1 VPLADDVRLISVDD
15 HLIEPPGVWVDRLPA
30 GYRDRCPRVVEIRED
45 TVEQFYSFKLHLK
58 KGSQV
63 WRYEDLVEPNVGL
76 TATAGTELKQRNL
89 DPVRFEQMRLGAY
102 DPVARLADMDIDGVW
117 AQTPFPSFAG
127 FAGNKFAL
135 AEDKDL
141 ALLCVQA
148 YNDFVLDEWCA
159 SAPERY
165 VSVVILPMWDADLS
179 AAEIERTAAKGA
191 RAISFPDNPAGL
203 GLPTFRTD
211 FWDRPFSAAE
221 AADLP
226 LLMHFGGSRITP
238 WVSENVPNAVVV
250 TLFGVTL
257 FNSMVEIVMSPV
269 FHRHPKLKVAYSE
282 GGIGWVPYAMMRM
295 DQTWEVYRK
304 LDLPNNVNPDVR
316 PSDLVRK
323 HIWSCFIDDSVG
335 IENRHAIGVDR
346 LLWESDYPHPDS
358 LWPNSREHARKEF
371 AAVPDDE
378 VQRIVSRNAR
388 DLFRLG
394 S

>member
-1 VPLADDVRLISVDD
+1 
-15 HLIEPPGVWVDRLPA
+15 
-30 GYRDRCPRVVEIRED
+30 
-45 TVEQFYSFKLHLK
+45 
-58 KGSQV
+58 
-63 WRYEDLVEPNVGL
+63 
-76 TATAGTELKQRNL
+76 
-89 DPVRFEQMRLGAY
+89 
-102 DPVARLADMDIDGVW
+102 MDIDGVW

-141 ALLCVQA
+141 ALMCVQA

-295 DQTWEVYRK
+295 NQTWEVYRK

-378 VQRIVSRNAR
+378 VQRIVSRNAG